1 MSISTRSTTGS
12 QSQPARDPASPQ
24 ESAPAAR
31 TKWRIFLPLP
41 TGKPLGVL
49 LLAILTLL
57 AAVALLELPV
67 LHHTKGN
74 ILFPLDNAY
83 VNITVG
89 RDLAF
94 YQVWGV
100 SKYAF
105 QSAASSLLYPIAL
118 APIFFI
124 LGAHLIIPLVV
135 NLLAAA
141 YFLLVFQRALIRYG
155 FPPARQFLVL
165 IAAMGLTLLPL
176 LVVSGMEYTLQLL
189 FVFLFMDVLV
199 QTLST
204 PNTPAAAPT
213 RPATAAGS
221 AQTPTAKAPGSAQT
235 PAAAPATLYIFAVLA
250 VAARYEDLLVIALG
264 VVLFG
269 LQKGWRPA
277 AKLAAIAVAPIILF
291 GVISVIKKSYF
302 LPNTMLVGPYPTYA
316 AILALIATAAAAW
329 LIIRY
334 STIAPKRQP
343 IPPGHPAAK
352 PQPTQASQASQPQPA
367 QARRVMPPPTI
378 PALAILVLL
387 AVPFTARNAANL
399 AHFEK
404 DCDRIYDEQYLT
416 ANFVHLY
423 YFKQTV
429 GTNQPGAISYFS
441 EGRKLDYT
449 GIASNDVV
457 RMTKEYGWTPL
468 YADSL
473 SKKDGIRVAI
483 VADPWFRA
491 DQLPKWTKVATWDIA
506 EGAPSATNQSAPNQ
520 PAAAIPP
527 TAGERAV
534 NFYAVEAYDT
544 TWLRKRLHEYQH
556 LLPSTVAVKYY

>member
-12 QSQPARDPASPQ
+12 QSQPAPDPASPQ
-24 ESAPAAR
+24 ESAPATR

-141 YFLLVFQRALIRYG
+141 YFLLLFQRALIRYG
-155 FPPARQFLVL
+155 FPPARQVLVL

-176 LVVSGMEYTLQLL
+176 LVVSGMEYTLQLV
-189 FVFLFMDVLV
+189 FVFLFMDVLA
-199 QTLST
+199 QTLSA
-204 PNTPAAAPT
+204 PNP
-213 RPATAAGS
+213 
-221 AQTPTAKAPGSAQT
+221 

-264 VVLFG
+264 AVLFG

-316 AILALIATAAAAW
+316 AILALVATAAAAW

-334 STIAPKRQP
+334 SNVAPKSQP

-367 QARRVMPPPTI
+367 QASRVMPPPTI

-429 GTNQPGAISYFS
+429 GTNQPGAVSYFS

-457 RMTKEYGWTPL
+457 RMTKEYGWTPR

-520 PAAAIPP
+520 PAAAIPS